1 MPLQPGDVAPD
12 LTLLDH
18 DLRRVSLADYRGSPL
33 VLFFFPLAFSD
44 TCTEEMCT
52 VAEDFSAYRELDGQ
66 VVGISVDS
74 PYVLQ
79 RFREEC
85 GAEFPFLSDFHRE
98 AAEGFGVLRAE
109 PLRSGLR
116 GTSERATFVLDAEG
130 RVTYGW
136 VGEHPGLQPPFAE
149 VKEAL
154 QQARHGSLR

>member
-1 MPLQPGDVAPD
+1 MPLQPGEPAPD

-18 DLRRVSLADYRGSPL
+18 DLRRVSLSDYRGNPL

-44 TCTEEMCT
+44 TCTEEMCM
-52 VAEDFSAYRELDGQ
+52 VAEDFRAYRELDAQ

-79 RFREEC
+79 RFRTEV

-98 AAEGFGVLRAE
+98 AAEGFGVLRSE

-130 RVTYGW
+130 RVAYRW
-136 VGEHPGLQPPFAE
+136 VGEHPGVLPRFDE
-149 VKEAL
+149 INEAL
-154 QQARHGSLR
+154 QQLQRG